1 MMMAMMIFIIS
12 VIASFIVVK
21 SIDISSAS
29 TQVAYPLIGFGAQR
43 LKEQV
48 FGTKYL

>member
-1 MMMAMMIFIIS
+1 MMMAMIFIIISS
-12 VIASFIVVK
+12 VIATFIVVK

-29 TQVAYPLIGFGAQR
+29 TQAAYPLIGFGAQR

-48 FGTKYL
+48 FGT